1 MSTRVVFFDFFSFFF
16 HDPATTEIYTLSL
29 HDALPILFS
38 FGAGSS
44 SSAMAAYSL
53 VSVNGLTTTEATKH
67 KTTSKIISQLTT
79 TGSVLEEASLES
91 FESSGFTLD
100 WTSTN
105 AAERILN
112 HIAIGGGSLKCSV
125 TQQQQ
130 NGTNAA
136 QSFAHGLGANPTA
149 VMFFSGLSSTAP
161 PETTTTIKNSI
172 GCWAG
177 GEQFSVGQYA
187 IDGVGTTN
195 CRRAL
200 SVNSVMQEISTTF
213 RRTMAV
219 STVDSTNVN
228 CTYPVTTTSADRRF
242 TMVAISGCKSQVGTF
257 DCNGSTDDL
266 AISCS
271 GITPKLF
278 IPFLVPQGVDSS
290 QTVLQDMG
298 LTIGGYDGSNN
309 VSCGFNDEHGVTTSN
324 SNRHQSSS
332 TIVEHLKTGTK
343 AFEATVS
350 FDGQT
355 VVIDPTTNTTSDRGQ
370 GGYLII
376 G

>member
-1 MSTRVVFFDFFSFFF
+1 VGLSRPIISRIIQPVSRSIINGQTESLMASVGVSTSPTSNSSKSVSIGFRPKLVIPFGNLDNQNRSTSS
-16 HDPATTEIYTLSL
+16 A
-29 HDALPILFS
+29 LFS

-187 IDGVGTTN
+187 IDVVGTTN

-200 SVNSVMQEISTTF
+200 SVNSVMQDISTTF

-242 TMVAISGCKSQVGTF
+242 TMVAISGCKSQV
-257 DCNGSTDDL
+257 
-266 AISCS
+266 
-271 GITPKLF
+271 
-278 IPFLVPQGVDSS
+278 
-290 QTVLQDMG
+290 
-298 LTIGGYDGSNN
+298 
-309 VSCGFNDEHGVTTSN
+309 
-324 SNRHQSSS
+324 
-332 TIVEHLKTGTK
+332 
-343 AFEATVS
+343 
-350 FDGQT
+350 
-355 VVIDPTTNTTSDRGQ
+355 
-370 GGYLII
+370 
-376 G
+376 